1 VPIYLEYLGYS
12 VALVPGEIV
21 VGRDITC
28 GLRFNDEAVS
38 RRHMRLTCTGD
49 ELYIEDLGSMNGTL
63 LNDKPIEVRTPTRVL
78 NRDAIELGGY
88 RLKVRFVEEEED
100 QLSTRRMATLLEL
113 GNLKRPRRP
122 ADPGRF
128 TGSFRT
134 AKPTMRPPE
143 RRRHHRQSIELSL
156 VYTSDSLEIEV
167 MTRDL
172 SVSGVFVCTEVLDP
186 VDTECELQIL
196 LDGAPPL
203 QVRGIVRRVV
213 DARQDSS
220 EPAGLGIEFIALG
233 EREQSWIESA
243 IQREIMTGP
252 IERIDS

>member
-12 VALVPGEIV
+12 VALIPGEIV
-21 VGRDITC
+21 VGREVSC

-38 RRHMRLTCTGD
+38 RRHCKLSCTGD
-49 ELYIEDLGSMNGTL
+49 ELFVEDLGSMNGTM
-63 LNDKPIEVRTPTRVL
+63 LNDKPLEVRTRTPVHDK
-78 NRDAIELGGY
+78 DAIEVGGY

-100 QLSTRRMATLLEL
+100 QLSTRRMASLLEL

-122 ADPGRF
+122 APPGRF

-134 AKPTMRPPE
+134 SKPTMRPPE

-156 VYTSDSLEIEV
+156 VYSSEALEIEV

-196 LDGAPPL
+196 LDGAPAL
-203 QVRGIVRRVV
+203 HVRGIVRRVV
-213 DARQDSS
+213 DARQGSS
-220 EPAGLGIEFIALG
+220 EPAGLGIEFVALG

-252 IERIDS
+252 LERID

>member
-1 VPIYLEYLGYS
+1 MPIYLEYLGYS
-12 VALVPGEIV
+12 VAVIPGEIV
-21 VGRDITC
+21 VGREVSC
-28 GLRFNDEAVS
+28 ALRFNDEAVS
-38 RRHMRLTCTGD
+38 RRHCKLSCTGD
-49 ELYIEDLGSMNGTL
+49 ALFIEDLGSMNGTL
-63 LNDKPIEVRTPTRVL
+63 VNDKPLEVRTRTEVHD
-78 NRDAIELGGY
+78 RDSIEIGGY

-100 QLSTRRMATLLEL
+100 GVSTRRLASLLEL

-122 ADPGRF
+122 ATPGRF

-134 AKPTMRPPE
+134 AKPTLKPPE

-156 VYTSDSLEIEV
+156 VYSSDALEIEV

-203 QVRGIVRRVV
+203 HVRGIVRRVV
-213 DARQDSS
+213 DARQDSN
-220 EPAGLGIEFIALG
+220 EPAGLGIEFVALG

-252 IERIDS
+252 LERID